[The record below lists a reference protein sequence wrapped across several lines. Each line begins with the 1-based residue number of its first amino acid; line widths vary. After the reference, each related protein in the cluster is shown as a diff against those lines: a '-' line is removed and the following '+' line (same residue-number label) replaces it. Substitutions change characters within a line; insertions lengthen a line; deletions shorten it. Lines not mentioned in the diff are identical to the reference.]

1 MTAVTSALF
10 LQDKIVAELKTA
22 IEHKSHVPVDE
33 QSLYFQEQLLQDDCT
48 LKSIPGLSDGGMV
61 YLSRRPFTPLVVIS
75 WLGKSPEN
83 VHIQLSHQIKVIL
96 IVRTVAVLL

>member
-61 YLSRRPFTPLVVIS
+61 YLSRRPFTLVVIS

-83 VHIQLSHQIKVIL
+83 VQIQLSHQIKVIL